1 MREKGRNIEIGVKK
15 SERNSGKKRREKD
28 RVNKNRRRDMEIIT
42 IGRKEKNRW
51 EYRENWNRH
60 FMDLLKSSL
69 KRVIMKERNDDRH
82 EEETTKK
89 EWKEEEIS
97 REEFEAIKSI
107 GKRKSMGQNG
117 IENEVWRLMWKE
129 IGEVFYK
136 MCD

>member
-117 IENEVWRLMWKE
+117 IENEVWRLMPKE
-129 IGEVFYK
+129 IGEVFYE